1 VSDRPTVVNAA
12 IVGRRPTGLGVYAV
26 ELIRALARLGER
38 LIVFTSRPDLLA
50 DTGVETRAAPAAL
63 APEHGARGHAQRL
76 VWIQTAFRAR
86 LRRERP
92 RAILNLMPEGV
103 LAPAVPQ
110 ITVVH
115 DLLPLRYPVEYPRQQ
130 YYFRHYVPLVLRHSR
145 AVIAI
150 SESTRDDVLRFYPA
164 TPASRVHVAISGYNP
179 ERFTPGAAAPGRA
192 TPPYALYVG
201 NVMPHKN
208 LERMVEAFAAAT
220 RGTDARLVM
229 RGSGRARNVDALRAR
244 IDALGLGPRTDWQ
257 PYAEADTLPSL
268 YRRARVLLLPS
279 LYEGFGLT
287 ALEAMACG
295 TPVITSATSSM
306 PEVVGDAALLVDPLD
321 TETIAAAMRRIFGD
335 DGLVE
340 DLRARGLSRA
350 KLFSWEATGR
360 AVQTA
365 MREAGADAR
374 VAGAG

>member
-1 VSDRPTVVNAA
+1 MSDRPVVVNAA
-12 IVGRRPTGLGVYAV
+12 IVGGRPTGLGVYAV
-26 ELIRALARLGER
+26 EVIRALARLGER
-38 LIVFTSRPDLLA
+38 LVVFTSRPDLLA
-50 DTGVETRAAPAAL
+50 GLGVETRAAPAAL

-110 ITVVH
+110 VTVVH
-115 DLLPLRYPVEYPRQQ
+115 DLLPLRYPREYPRQQ

-145 AVIAI
+145 AIIAI

-164 TPASRVHVAISGYNP
+164 TPRARVHVALSGYDP
-179 ERFTPGAAAPGRA
+179 ERFRPDPDGRERA
-192 TPPYALYVG
+192 TPPYALYLG

-208 LERMVEAFAAAT
+208 LHRLVEAFARAT
-220 RGTDARLVM
+220 RGSDARLVM
-229 RGSGRARNVDALRAR
+229 RGGGHARHVDALRAA
-244 IDALGLGPRTDWQ
+244 IEALGLGPRTDWE
-257 PYAEADTLPSL
+257 PYAGGEAVAAL

-295 TPVITSATSSM
+295 TPVITATTSSL

-321 TETIAAAMRRIFGD
+321 TDALAAALRRIFAD
-335 DGLVE
+335 DALVE

-350 KLFSWEATGR
+350 KLFSWETTGR
-360 AVQTA
+360 AVQA
-365 MREAGADAR
+365 ALREATA
-374 VAGAG
+374 